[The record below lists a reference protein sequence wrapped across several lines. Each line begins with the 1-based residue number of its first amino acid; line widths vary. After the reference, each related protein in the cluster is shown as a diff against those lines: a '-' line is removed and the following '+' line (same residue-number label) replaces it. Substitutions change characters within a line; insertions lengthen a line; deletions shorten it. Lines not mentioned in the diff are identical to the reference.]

1 MQMVKLATV
10 NQERRCVF
18 MAQDQTLAQLKPGQS
33 GVIVSVSNQ
42 NAPVRRR
49 LVDMGLTP
57 GTRVTVVKV
66 APFGDPVEVQL
77 RGYELS
83 LRAADAQEIVIG
95 EPPAREK
102 RGAARFYTP
111 RRHDPEVLERMQLA
125 HDHELDEHAVQ
136 YDATAHDKR
145 EMRVALAGNPNSGK
159 TTLFNALTGSNQYVG
174 NWPGV
179 TVEKKEG
186 RADIHGK
193 PVTVT
198 DLPGVP

>member
-1 MQMVKLATV
+1 MTQT
-10 NQERRCVF
+10 E
-18 MAQDQTLAQLKPGQS
+18 TLAALRPGQS
-33 GVIVSVSNQ
+33 GVILSVANQ
-42 NAPVRRR
+42 DAPVRRR

-57 GTRVTVVKV
+57 GTRVEVVKV
-66 APFGDPVEVQL
+66 APFGDPVEVRL

-83 LRAADAQEIVIG
+83 LRGSDAQEITIG
-95 EPPAREK
+95 EPPKREK
-102 RGAARFYTP
+102 RAAARFYSP
-111 RRHDPEVLERMQLA
+111 RRHDPEVLERMQMA

-145 EMRVALAGNPNSGK
+145 DMRIALAGNPNSGK

-186 RADIHGK
+186 NSDNHGM
-193 PVTVT
+193 PVSVVYR
-198 DLPGVP
+198 PGI